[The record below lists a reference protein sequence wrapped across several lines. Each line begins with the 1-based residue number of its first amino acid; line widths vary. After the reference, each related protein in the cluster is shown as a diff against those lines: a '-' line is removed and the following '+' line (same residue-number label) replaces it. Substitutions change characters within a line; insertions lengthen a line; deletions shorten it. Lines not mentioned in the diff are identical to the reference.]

1 MVLANHSP
9 CGRLCAAD
17 LCSLARPFFFCPPP
31 RSPHCRTHSFWRNT
45 LNMGAYRPQDKTKKA
60 NRCRDRRTMLFAS
73 TTTKAKLNSPGLPRR
88 AKFAMNTNFD
98 SPGQVA
104 SARPLVLNI
113 SRETIRKGLVLPTLM
128 HPAGRRAPSTVIFV
142 GALRHSAENRARE
155 TTPFLRSVF
164 MNLLRSHSAPS
175 RETAG
180 HHQPSRLDPFD
191 QSQMSDLP

>member
-1 MVLANHSP
+1 MPGPLSFVSP
-9 CGRLCAAD
+9 PAA
-17 LCSLARPFFFCPPP
+17 P
-31 RSPHCRTHSFWRNT
+31 TVWRNT

-142 GALRHSAENRARE
+142 GALRPSVGNRAGE
-155 TTPFLRSVF
+155 TTPFLRSFFYEPVPKP
-164 MNLLRSHSAPS
+164 LRTIERDRRPPP
-175 RETAG
+175 TLTVG
-180 HHQPSRLDPFD
+180 PFN
-191 QSQMSDLP
+191 QSQVSDLH